1 MSGWKNRTRLCISR
15 PTKLTAETG
24 GAGSRSSD
32 KTSPQLSGAG
42 GEELQRLAQRSL
54 VFYVHALLRAVNL
67 AHQPAQHF
75 PRTNLDKS
83 LRALSNQPLHG
94 LAPSNRSCH
103 LAHQSLPRAF
113 WIFDRPGIHVGH
125 HRKLRGREL
134 QFAASQ
140 ASPCAASLQTPATAS
155 GDIPRIAAIEPVPT
169 GTASCMYLPRLR
181 TVRTASAK
189 VIVPAATCAEYSP
202 RLCPATNAGLIP
214 FS

>member
-32 KTSPQLSGAG
+32 KTSPQLSRAG
-42 GEELQRLAQRSL
+42 GEEFQRLAQRSL
-54 VFYVHALLRAVNL
+54 VFHVHALLRAVNL

-83 LRALSNQPLHG
+83 LCALSNQPLHG

-103 LAHQSLPRAF
+103 LSHQSLPRAF

-125 HRKLRGREL
+125 HRKLRRREL
-134 QFAASQ
+134 QTLQNRRHSLLLRRLQRPMEFRADGGHFPPLPTPFLRQ
-140 ASPCAASLQTPATAS
+140 LHSPFNHISTP
-155 GDIPRIAAIEPVPT
+155 PH
-169 GTASCMYLPRLR
+169 
-181 TVRTASAK
+181 
-189 VIVPAATCAEYSP
+189 
-202 RLCPATNAGLIP
+202 
-214 FS
+214 